1 MNKQTNV
8 TVVTTAIRVQFTGGG
23 GGGTIYNVWIPNKE
37 VKPPFCGVR

>member
-23 GGGTIYNVWIPNKE
+23 GGGELFTMFGYPTK
-37 VKPPFCGVR
+37 K